1 VKKGGETAG
10 VCVCVFEKRVSLESE
25 REIMR
30 QRKGERV
37 GNNKKERKEESVVK

>member
-1 VKKGGETAG
+1 MWVCSVKKGGETAG

-30 QRKGERV
+30 ERELEIIKNRERERV
-37 GNNKKERKEESVVK
+37 W